1 MSSSQIDDEIDL
13 IELIEILFRGKWLI
27 GGVTGIISVIAAVVL
42 TIMPAT
48 HSMTLSIRSLSPQ
61 DMSGYAPLNNVPG
74 ISPPI
79 YADDNLIGQTGV
91 ILAEDL
97 MRAVRSDIEAKASLR
112 AALLELDPFFRDFE
126 GTSTEKAQAL
136 TKATNAFTFKRRE
149 DTSDFLVTETQNILL
164 TRSILIR
171 FVDIAR
177 VNIRRQNLIAIA
189 NLSKS
194 IEASLTY
201 EIEALEAEIDNDKQ
215 TYFDNLGRKI
225 TILKEQAK
233 IARALNLVT
242 PSQNLSINATA
253 SSGAGNF
260 QPANERSFT
269 LGYKALE
276 EEARL
281 LEQRKKSDW
290 KVFSPGYAEKAAQL
304 RKLKNDKRLQRVET
318 GLALSPLSRPETFTP
333 AIFDTENILVEPV
346 SNKPLIII
354 LVALLSGLLASIFI
368 LFRHYAAQRNFISAA

>member
-13 IELIEILFRGKWLI
+13 IELIEILWRGKWLI
-27 GGVTGIISVIAAVVL
+27 GGVTGIISVVAAVVL

-61 DMSGYAPLNNVPG
+61 DMSAYAPLNNVPG

-97 MRAVRSDIEAKASLR
+97 MQAVRSDIEAKASLS
-112 AALLELDPFFRDFE
+112 AALLELDPFFSDFE
-126 GTSTEKAQAL
+126 GTATEKAQAL
-136 TKATNAFTFKRRE
+136 TKAANAFTLERGE
-149 DTSDFLVTETQNILL
+149 DAADLLVTETQNILL
-164 TRSILIR
+164 TRSILMR
-171 FVDIAR
+171 FVELAR

-201 EIEALEAEIDNDKQ
+201 EIETLEAEIDNDKQ
-215 TYFDNLGRKI
+215 TYFDNLGRQI

-233 IARALNLVT
+233 IARALNLAT
-242 PSQNLSINATA
+242 PSQNMTINATA

-260 QPANERSFT
+260 QPAKESSFT

-304 RKLKNDKRLQRVET
+304 RKLKNDKRLQRVDT
-318 GLALSPLSRPETFTP
+318 GLALSPLSLPETFTP
-333 AIFDTENILVEPV
+333 AIFDTENILIEPA
-346 SNKPLIII
+346 SNKPLILI
-354 LVALLSGLLASIFI
+354 LVALLAGILASVFV
-368 LFRHYAAQRNFISAA
+368 LFRHSTATRSAVLD

>member
-42 TIMPAT
+42 TIMPTT

-61 DMSGYAPLNNVPG
+61 DMSGYAPLNNVAG

-97 MRAVRSDIEAKASLR
+97 MRAVRSDIEAKASLS

-136 TKATNAFTFKRRE
+136 TKATNAFTFQRRE
-149 DTSDFLVTETQNILL
+149 NTSDFLVTETQNILL

-171 FVDIAR
+171 FVEIAR
-177 VNIRRQNLIAIA
+177 ASIRRQNLIAIA

-260 QPANERSFT
+260 QPANESSFT

-290 KVFSPGYAEKAAQL
+290 KIFSPGYAEKAAQL

-354 LVALLSGLLASIFI
+354 VVALLSGLLASIFV